1 MPAPPFLE
9 PAIAD
14 PLVGSQR
21 QQLSECPYA
30 PDPVGAVDPRRP
42 PLEHVQSD
50 SSLASSTS
58 IESTSTAATS
68 VCSPTAARASSSPRL
83 ISPSVPLQMSPDAVA
98 TVASDAAALA
108 AAKATTNT
116 NPTTKGIA
124 TEAAPLGSSASSPPL
139 HSFPT
144 FLLSLLTAIESDPA
158 SIRAHLDNLAGCRAA
173 PATFAALPE
182 GKPAETEA
190 IVQSLARI
198 ADRLSEKEEDEEEE
212 DEGAEPASKEPVEN
226 HTVHEAQTPSAAFA
240 RTNNG
245 IRTPLEQPTPATQS
259 PARVRHRSRPTT
271 ADASARRPLVPGN
284 TLEEV
289 RRNYEEQI
297 QALKVLH
304 AEELYRSQVSHDN
317 EVRSVWPRFRFP
329 PGFERGLTR
338 SPWKQIHS
346 SRHFGHRSW
355 RVSCPIPPR
364 TEGSWD
370 SRTHE
375 CAVPV
380 PQLDKDDRCRS
391 GWRDGRAEGGD
402 QRHGLQAP
410 IVLERGHPRV
420 TRRRDP
426 RSTRRAGSRD
436 WRRRNLEDSCVTLSL
451 SPLSLQCC

>member
-1 MPAPPFLE
+1 MPAPASLE
-9 PAIAD
+9 PAIVD
-14 PLVGSQR
+14 PLVGSQP
-21 QQLSECPYA
+21 QQLSERPYA
-30 PDPVGAVDPRRP
+30 PDRVESLDPRRP

-68 VCSPTAARASSSPRL
+68 VYSPTAACASRPRL
-83 ISPSVPLQMSPDAVA
+83 ISPSVPFQLSPEAMA
-98 TVASDAAALA
+98 AVASDAAALA
-108 AAKATTNT
+108 AAKATITT
-116 NPTTKGIA
+116 NPTTKGVA
-124 TEAAPLGSSASSPPL
+124 SEGASLGPSASSPPL

-182 GKPAETEA
+182 GKPAETDA
-190 IVQSLARI
+190 IVQSLTRI
-198 ADRLSEKEEDEEEE
+198 ADRLTEKEEDEEEE

-226 HTVHEAQTPSAAFA
+226 STAAHEAQTPSAALA
-240 RTNNG
+240 AAVQTGNG
-245 IRTPLEQPTPATQS
+245 VRTPLEQPTPATQS

-271 ADASARRPLVPGN
+271 ADASARRPLVPGD

-329 PGFERGLTR
+329 PGCERGLTR

-346 SRHFGHRSW
+346 SRHFSHRSW
-355 RVSCPIPPR
+355 RVS
-364 TEGSWD
+364 
-370 SRTHE
+370 
-375 CAVPV
+375 
-380 PQLDKDDRCRS
+380 
-391 GWRDGRAEGGD
+391 
-402 QRHGLQAP
+402 
-410 IVLERGHPRV
+410 
-420 TRRRDP
+420 
-426 RSTRRAGSRD
+426 
-436 WRRRNLEDSCVTLSL
+436 
-451 SPLSLQCC
+451 